1 MKRSKVN
8 DVIVREYALLTNG
21 GDDCSIDCHSIPKS
35 AFEWLL
41 VNGVSQNEKR
51 RELIKVKRH
60 GKAVAL
66 QVVNFVGVLETPCKT
81 RIEILPKISTQEC
94 CPDNSRKI
102 LMKML
107 ASVEKLKLQEFQQSH
122 LEVLKQPLYE
132 LLIGHFLNAVSKLV
146 KQGIRNQ
153 YQRVERE
160 ATYLKGQ
167 LLVAKQLRQR
177 PGRNHHFH
185 VSHDVFTS
193 NRAENRLIHSSLKLV
208 LKWSR
213 SSANQRLA
221 RELLFVFNEID
232 ESKNILNDFKIWK
245 TDRSIAHYR
254 PLKQWCELIL
264 SYKSPIAM
272 LGNHKGISFLFPME
286 KLFER
291 YVANQLSKQLPSAF
305 RLREQPSTFGL
316 VEHKGDEWFRLE
328 PDIVIYDKIKVV
340 TVIDTKWKR
349 LNESLGNATDK
360 YNLNQSDIYQLFSY
374 GEKYLQGNGELYL
387 VYPKYDGFN
396 SPLDDF
402 HFHKNLKL
410 RVVPYDLESDSC
422 SINFTRCSFENV
434 TAASIQI

>member
-1 MKRSKVN
+1 MKRYKVN

-21 GDDCSIDCHSIPKS
+21 GGDCSIDCHSIPQS
-35 AFEWLL
+35 AFEWFL
-41 VNGVSQNEKR
+41 VNGVSNNEKQ

-60 GKAVAL
+60 GKAIAL

-81 RIEILPKISTQEC
+81 RIEILPKISTQDC
-94 CPDNSRKI
+94 SPDNSRKV

-132 LLIGHFLNAVSKLV
+132 LLISHFLNAVSKLV
-146 KQGIRNQ
+146 KQGIRNE

-160 ATYLKGQ
+160 STYLKGQ
-167 LLVAKQLRQR
+167 LLVVKQLRQR

-193 NRAENRLIHSSLKLV
+193 DRAENRLIHSSLKLV

-213 SSANQRLA
+213 ASANLRLA

-232 ESKNILNDFKIWK
+232 ESKNISIDFRNWK
-245 TDRSIAHYR
+245 SDRSIAHYR
-254 PLKQWCELIL
+254 PLKPWCELIL

-272 LGNHKGISFLFPME
+272 IGNHKGISFLFPME

-291 YVANQLSKQLPSAF
+291 YVANQLAKQLPPAL
-305 RLREQPSTFGL
+305 RLREQVSSFGL
-316 VEHKGDEWFRLE
+316 VEHKGDKWFRLE
-328 PDIVIYDKIKVV
+328 PDIVVYDKARVV

-349 LNESLGNATDK
+349 LNESQGNATDK
-360 YNLNQSDIYQLFSY
+360 YNLNQSDIYQLFAY

-387 VYPKYDGFN
+387 VYPRYDDFK
-396 SPLDDF
+396 SPLGDF
-402 HFHKNLKL
+402 YYHENLKL
-410 RVVPYDLESDSC
+410 KIVPYDLESDSC
-422 SINFTRCSFENV
+422 SIKLLR
-434 TAASIQI
+434 

>member
-1 MKRSKVN
+1 MSRTKVN
-8 DVIVREYALLTNG
+8 DVVVREYAILTNDG
-21 GDDCSIDCHSIPKS
+21 NDYSIDCHSIPKS

-41 VNGVSQNEKR
+41 VNGVSNNEKQ
-51 RELIKVKRH
+51 RELVKVKRH
-60 GKAVAL
+60 GRAIAL

-94 CPDNSRKI
+94 SPDNSRKV

-107 ASVEKLKLQEFQQSH
+107 ASVEKLKLQEFQLSH

-132 LLIGHFLNAVSKLV
+132 LLINHFLSAVSNLV
-146 KQGIRNQ
+146 KQGIRSE

-160 ATYLKGQ
+160 STYLKGQ

-193 NRAENRLIHSSLKLV
+193 DRAENRLIHSSLKLI
-208 LKWSR
+208 LKWSK

-232 ESKNILNDFKIWK
+232 ESKNISNDFRNWK

-254 PLKQWCELIL
+254 PLKPWCELIL

-272 LGNHKGISFLFPME
+272 IGNHKGISFLFPME

-291 YVANQLSKQLPSAF
+291 YVANQLAKQLPPAL
-305 RLREQPSTFGL
+305 RLKEQPSTFGL
-316 VEHKGDEWFRLE
+316 VEHKGEKWFRLE
-328 PDIVIYDKIKVV
+328 PDIVVYYKARVV

-360 YNLNQSDIYQLFSY
+360 YNLNQSDIYQLFAY
-374 GEKYLQGNGELYL
+374 GEKYMQGIGELYL
-387 VYPKYDGFN
+387 VYPKYDDFK
-396 SPLDDF
+396 SPLDGF
-402 HFHKNLKL
+402 YYHENLKL
-410 RVVPYDLESDSC
+410 KVVPYDLDSDSC
-422 SINFTRCSFENV
+422 SIDFSHCSSEDN
-434 TAASIQI
+434 TAGSI

>member
-21 GDDCSIDCHSIPKS
+21 GVDCSIDCHSIPQS
-35 AFEWLL
+35 AFDWLL
-41 VNGVSQNEKR
+41 VNGVSNNEKQ
-51 RELIKVKRH
+51 RELVKVKRH
-60 GKAVAL
+60 GKAIAL

-81 RIEILPKISTQEC
+81 RIEILPKISTQDSS
-94 CPDNSRKI
+94 PDNSRKV

-132 LLIGHFLNAVSKLV
+132 LLISHFLNAVSKLV
-146 KQGIRNQ
+146 KQGIRNE

-160 ATYLKGQ
+160 STYLKGQ
-167 LLVAKQLRQR
+167 LLVAKQIRQR

-232 ESKNILNDFKIWK
+232 ESKNISNDFRSWKI
-245 TDRSIAHYR
+245 DRSIAHYR
-254 PLKQWCELIL
+254 PLKPWCELIL

-272 LGNHKGISFLFPME
+272 IGNHKGISFLFPME

-291 YVANQLSKQLPSAF
+291 YVANQLAKQLPPAL
-305 RLREQPSTFGL
+305 RLKEQPSTFGL
-316 VEHKGDEWFRLE
+316 VDHKGDKWFRLE
-328 PDIVIYDKIKVV
+328 PDIVVYDKARLIV

-349 LNESLGNATDK
+349 LNESLGNTTDK
-360 YNLNQSDIYQLFSY
+360 YNLNQSDIYQLFAY

-387 VYPKYDGFN
+387 VYPKYDGFK
-396 SPLDDF
+396 SPLSDF
-402 HFHKNLKL
+402 YYHENLKL
-410 RVVPYDLESDSC
+410 KVVPYDLESDSC
-422 SINFTRCSFENV
+422 SIDFTRCSAANV
-434 TAASIQI
+434 TTGNI